1 MPPIYWVNRKS
12 GYYLSSQHETFSFET
27 KYEKFSFVKLK
38 VSASETFG
46 FNDMKLSFRPVG
58 NRQGYLYKTTETD
71 TFRRKSICFGIKT

>member
-12 GYYLSSQHETFSFET
+12 GYYLSSQH
-27 KYEKFSFVKLK
+27 
-38 VSASETFG
+38 ETFG

-71 TFRRKSICFGIKT
+71 TFPSKSICFGIKT

>member
-1 MPPIYWVNRKS
+1 MF
-12 GYYLSSQHETFSFET
+12 HEL
-27 KYEKFSFVKLK
+27 KLK

-71 TFRRKSICFGIKT
+71 TFRRKSICFGIKRSVNIGNRGIIPYLFS

>member
-1 MPPIYWVNRKS
+1 MFP
-12 GYYLSSQHETFSFET
+12 
-27 KYEKFSFVKLK
+27 FVKLK

>member
-1 MPPIYWVNRKS
+1 MRKKIVLFLFLFCS
-12 GYYLSSQHETFSFET
+12 IITSAQHKVTVSSPDR
-27 KYEKFSFVKLK
+27 KLRF
-38 VSASETFG
+38 SASETFG